1 MYFEQSNNFSDRIT
15 LKNYI
20 LDLEIGAYS
29 SEKDCTQKVKFDV
42 SLDVNKSRGIKTDD
56 VNDILSYEIIVDAIE
71 KVTKGDRI
79 NLLEKCAELIAKICL
94 SNSQVQKAFVKIEKL
109 ERIDGQL
116 GVEIL
121 REKKDYNFLSSFKEG
136 KDKIIVYLPNSVIN
150 NKKITLWLDAFYS
163 HKSDFIIITD
173 PYDLNLS
180 KSKKADINQEI
191 LKLSFLQNAL
201 ILKSLRNYL
210 YNFSLS
216 DPSYLFSN
224 NLIGIFIP
232 DNHFFEKFFFDSSSP
247 LSYEIFLFM
256 AKTFEAKKLI
266 SLNYVGH
273 EKKIDEYNVENFKIE
288 ELEKFV

>member
-1 MYFEQSNNFSDRIT
+1 MYFDQSNNFSDRIT

-29 SEKDCTQKVKFDV
+29 SEKNCTQKVKFDV
-42 SLDVNKSRGIKTDD
+42 TLNVKRSDGIKTDD

-71 KVTKGDRI
+71 KVTKGERI

-94 SNSQVQKAFVKIEKL
+94 SNVQVDKAFVKIEKL

-121 REKKDYNFLSSFKEG
+121 REKKDYNFSSSLKEG
-136 KDKIIVYLPNSVIN
+136 KEKVIVYLPNSVIN
-150 NKKITLWLDAFYS
+150 NKKLTLWFDAFYS
-163 HKSDFIIITD
+163 HKSDFVIITD

-180 KSKKADINQEI
+180 KFKKTEIDQEI
-191 LKLSFLQNAL
+191 LKLSFQQNAL
-201 ILKSLRNYL
+201 ILKSMKSYL
-210 YNFSLS
+210 YSFSLS
-216 DPSYLFSN
+216 ESSYLLSN

-232 DNHFFEKFFFDSSSP
+232 DKHVFEKNIFNSNSP
-247 LSYEIFLFM
+247 LSYQILLFLAKIFG
-256 AKTFEAKKLI
+256 AKKLI
-266 SLNYVGH
+266 SLDYISCKKNIGNYD
-273 EKKIDEYNVENFKIE
+273 IENFTIE